1 MKKIIFLLLA
11 LAMVFPVFS
20 QEKQTTET
28 KSFEEL
34 QMKTLFGNK
43 DKKRHITLGYF
54 IEMNAGYTQ
63 FGTKDVFL
71 PGLNFGMILNHN
83 WSIGLSGSF
92 IGNTNYLYFPDVYYD
107 TYLKQWSEAR
117 LAGGYGGILMEY
129 TMFPRSV
136 VHVSFPLMIG
146 GGYMAYYNEDLYF
159 SSGYPYNYYEHQAVD
174 DDGFFVIEPG
184 IKAEFNIIKKLRLG
198 VGVSYRY
205 TPDLDLVNT
214 PSDLIN
220 QFTGRLS
227 LRFGKF

>member
-1 MKKIIFLLLA
+1 MKNIIVLLLA

-63 FGTKDVFL
+63 FDSKDVFL

-92 IGNTNYLYFPDVYYD
+92 VGNTNYLYFPDIYYD
-107 TYLKQWSEAR
+107 QYTKQMSEAR
-117 LAGGYGGILMEY
+117 IGGGYGGL
-129 TMFPRSV
+129 
-136 VHVSFPLMIG
+136 
-146 GGYMAYYNEDLYF
+146 
-159 SSGYPYNYYEHQAVD
+159 
-174 DDGFFVIEPG
+174 
-184 IKAEFNIIKKLRLG
+184 
-198 VGVSYRY
+198 
-205 TPDLDLVNT
+205 
-214 PSDLIN
+214 LI
-220 QFTGRLS
+220 
-227 LRFGKF
+227 